1 MIKIITSV
9 SIIMMVCLAT
19 GCSKKEFNPEEMH
32 QKGAHLTKLTRKAQV
47 AVRHNITDREE
58 LYGVMN
64 KKYPVLM
71 KEFSEYSIFIKE
83 NNGTAVVLMCNA
95 EKNKSLLE
103 DAACTGSLEGGFFF
117 EQNLSCEFHL
127 DLKKVCNY

>member
-1 MIKIITSV
+1 MIKIITFV
-9 SIIMMVCLAT
+9 SIIVMVSLAT
-19 GCSKKEFNPEEMH
+19 GCSKKQFDPEEMH
-32 QKGAHLTKLTRKAQV
+32 QKGTHLTKLTRKVQV
-47 AVRHNITDREE
+47 AVRHNITDSEQ
-58 LYGVMN
+58 LYSVMN
-64 KKYPVLM
+64 KKYPILM

-83 NNGTAVVLMCNA
+83 DNGTAVILMCDA

-103 DAACTGSLEGGFFF
+103 DAACTGSLEGGYFF